1 MDGQALISTKRTSYY
16 YNYDSIKTVEKPY
29 SDKISKYGFKIE
41 WSKICPKFG
50 VRIKLDWS

>member
-41 WSKICPKFG
+41 
-50 VRIKLDWS
+50 